1 MVEERDATE
10 GEGDGEDGGEA
21 DFFFEKY
28 AHNHGY
34 HDGIDEED
42 GACDACL
49 HVEKARVEGD
59 GGYGKEYTEE
69 GEDGEFATR
78 DAEGFALE
86 EHHDDESDYGNGVAI
101 EKYAADSEA
110 VLVEI

>member
-1 MVEERDATE
+1 MVEEHDATD

-21 DFFFEKY
+21 YSFFEKY
-28 AHNHGY
+28 AHNHGH

-59 GGYGKEYTEE
+59 GGYGKQHAEK

-78 DAEGFALE
+78 DGEGFAFG
-86 EHHDDESDYGNGVAI
+86 EHHDDKADDGKGVAI
-101 EKYAADSEA
+101 EEYATDGEA